1 VHVAAFPQVAVLMT
15 WLLLSR
21 ITMYHGVVVTSWLAV
36 AVSVTETPV
45 ATLVALAA
53 SVTESAGAEVQVT
66 VTGEEVA
73 LTVVTPSCVPTIAW
87 YITDCAVVLA
97 TDAVHDVPVPQVA
110 MTLLLLSRIT
120 MYHGVVVTFWLAV
133 AVSVTEV
140 LVATLVAL
148 AASVTESGS
157 VQATVTVAE
166 VALTVVVPSVVPTT
180 AWYVTEVAVA
190 LVTGTT
196 HTVPVPQVAMTLL
209 LLSRITM
216 YHGVVVTFWLAVA
229 VSVTGVL
236 GVTLVALAA
245 SVTENA
251 GPVQA
256 TVTVPEVAWGVA
268 PAAVPT
274 TAWYVTEVA
283 VALVTDAVHVVPV
296 AQNLMTL
303 PLLSRITMYHGVNA
317 MSWLAVAVRMTAVPR
332 LTLAAVAA
340 SVTE

>member
-1 VHVAAFPQVAVLMT
+1 
-15 WLLLSR
+15 
-21 ITMYHGVVVTSWLAV
+21 
-36 AVSVTETPV
+36 
-45 ATLVALAA
+45 
-53 SVTESAGAEVQVT
+53 
-66 VTGEEVA
+66 
-73 LTVVTPSCVPTIAW
+73 
-87 YITDCAVVLA
+87 
-97 TDAVHDVPVPQVA
+97 
-110 MTLLLLSRIT
+110 
-120 MYHGVVVTFWLAV
+120 
-133 AVSVTEV
+133 
-140 LVATLVAL
+140 
-148 AASVTESGS
+148 
-157 VQATVTVAE
+157 
-166 VALTVVVPSVVPTT
+166 
-180 AWYVTEVAVA
+180 VA